1 MDKRIIVIR
10 NDLRRQRALNAIRD
24 IKIDPDHLIEVV
36 VQDFNCTRSLAQN
49 RLMWFWY
56 KHIRL
61 HMLAVKGE
69 WYSEKSLHRYFSD
82 MFMPWVTETVF
93 GKVINRQKTSSELNV
108 KEFSEYLT
116 NLERYCYDN
125 ENIQLVLPRPE
136 DMYHM
141 AMGRAA

>member
-10 NDLRRQRALNAIRD
+10 NDLRRQAALNLIRE
-24 IKIDPDHLIEVV
+24 IRIDEDHLCEVI
-36 VQDFNCTRSLAQN
+36 VQNFNCTRSLAQN

-56 KHIRL
+56 KHIRIHVL
-61 HMLAVKGE
+61 QTRGE
-69 WYSEKSLHRYFSD
+69 WYTEKSLHHYFSE
-82 MFMPWVTETVF
+82 MFMPWVTEEVF
-93 GKVINRQKTSSELNV
+93 GKVITRQKTSSELNV

-136 DMYHM
+136 DMYNT
-141 AMGRAA
+141 AMGKAA